1 MLERFQKV
9 LIPETCLD
17 VDEQMMPPK
26 GGSGLKRYL
35 PKKPKKWGINSRYQL
50 VYRAQVDGENEKKG
64 PSTTYDAP

>member
-17 VDEQMMPPK
+17 VDEQMIPSK

-35 PKKPKKWGINSRYQL
+35 PKKPKNG
-50 VYRAQVDGENEKKG
+50 V
-64 PSTTYDAP
+64 